1 MSTSTENIPRAAES
15 GARAS
20 DDLLEIAR
28 ATGLRQYMHGVNATD
43 ARFILQRFVG
53 ALRFLHADSDAPAAG
68 RTVPEAIRTMAQRIA
83 ADKFEHCTADPIFT
97 VQKRKLLSGL
107 DLDYCDD
114 IGWFY
119 DGDQLLGEEAVTL
132 EAEYQ
137 DSGRVPDN
145 HTRTGIMETWE
156 HHASYITQE
165 SAQEFVAKKGDQYR
179 VYVDSGCRNHEWK
192 ALRAFLED
200 VAAAPTPLT
209 SAADA
214 LPVDWQLIAT
224 APKGGRTLLL
234 GYYNRAGKWRTVR
247 GQWMSEAYIA
257 ENWEDLEDGKPGWFE
272 TSVEADDP
280 PNCWAIDPTHWMP
293 IPAAPTQDIGATDA
307 LADPSA

>member
-1 MSTSTENIPRAAES
+1 MSTSTENIPKAGES

-28 ATGLRQYMHGVNATD
+28 ATGLRQYMYGVNATD
-43 ARFILQRFVG
+43 ARFILQRFVD

-68 RTVPEAIRTMAQRIA
+68 RTMPEAIRTMAQRIA

-97 VQKRKLLSGL
+97 VQKRNLLSGL

-137 DSGRVPDN
+137 DSGTVPDN

-156 HHASYITQE
+156 HYATYITQE
-165 SAQEFVAKKGDQYR
+165 SAQEFVAKKGDEYR

-200 VAAAPTPLT
+200 VAAAPTPPT

-214 LPVDWQLIAT
+214 ADAARYRWLRDESPLC
-224 APKGGRTLLL
+224 L
-234 GYYNRAGKWRTVR
+234 
-247 GQWMSEAYIA
+247 S
-257 ENWEDLEDGKPGWFE
+257 DGNH
-272 TSVEADDP
+272 DDP
-280 PNCWAIDPTHWMP
+280 EFTNITDASIDAAIAASKESGDGVTD
-293 IPAAPTQDIGATDA
+293 PAA
-307 LADPSA
+307 